1 VHAAEHDEL
10 RIGPGRG
17 LSGELEGIAGHIGE
31 LDDLVALIVMSEDE
45 QAIAQSGFS
54 PPRSLNKRRIGGRR

>member
-10 RIGPGRG
+10 RIGPSRR
-17 LSGELEGIAGHIGE
+17 LSGELEGIAGHIRE

-45 QAIAQSGFS
+45 EAIAQRGLSS
-54 PPRSLNKRRIGGRR
+54 PRSLNKRRIGSRR